1 MYLNIST
8 VQNEP
13 LLPFGYGLSY
23 TTFEYG
29 ELQLSSSEITADQH
43 LTARIQVTNTGTRTG
58 VETVQLYI
66 RDMTGEVVRPLR
78 ELKGFQQ
85 LELQP
90 GESSIAEFTI
100 SEDMLRYHHSDLS
113 FTSDPGSF
121 QLFVGPNSRDCL
133 QASFK
138 LV

>member
-1 MYLNIST
+1 
-8 VQNEP
+8 
-13 LLPFGYGLSY
+13 
-23 TTFEYG
+23 
-29 ELQLSSSEITADQH
+29 
-43 LTARIQVTNTGTRTG
+43 VTNTGARTG

-85 LELQP
+85 LKLQP
-90 GESSIAEFTI
+90 GESKIAEFTI

-113 FTSDPGSF
+113 FTSDPGRF